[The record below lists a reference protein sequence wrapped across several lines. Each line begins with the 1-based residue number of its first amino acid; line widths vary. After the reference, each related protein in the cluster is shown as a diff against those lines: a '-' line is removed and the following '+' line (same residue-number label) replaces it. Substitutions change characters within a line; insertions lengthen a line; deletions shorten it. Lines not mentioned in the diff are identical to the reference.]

1 VPGVTYYVA
10 PSGNDAN
17 AGNTRTSSWR
27 TIGKAAA
34 TMSPGDNV
42 VVLAGTY
49 DERVNV
55 SISGGAGRPI
65 TYQADAGAL
74 VTMQGFE
81 IDADYVQVVGFDI
94 TNHNQIDA
102 QGWGVYL
109 TGSHSVV
116 TKNNIHDLCFEGAFF
131 TGNNDTLSYNTIT
144 HVEMAGAEID
154 GQNSL
159 IVGNDVSRSV
169 QYPANCPS
177 RNGAD
182 ADGFRFF
189 GRGHDFQQNYIHDI
203 DYDPTANPN
212 PHTDCFQTWGPASN
226 MTFEQNYCQWASNT
240 TPTQGEIGMIEN
252 INGRPTN
259 LTFKNN
265 IFRDMAHGL
274 QWSNAPGVKF
284 WNNTVVRIEQEAVEL
299 SNAPNSQLINNIFY
313 DVGGGGDSYACIDS
327 ASKKG
332 LVIATNDH
340 YMTSGNP
347 GTFCSKA
354 PHLTLD
360 PQFADLSSFNFHLLT
375 TSPMINAGTTL
386 TQVTNDYYGA
396 PRAPGN
402 FDIGAVQH

>member
-1 VPGVTYYVA
+1 VTGVTYYVA

-17 AGNTRTSSWR
+17 GGTARTSPWR

-55 SISGGAGRPI
+55 SISGGAGKPI
-65 TYQADAGAL
+65 TYQADAGAR

-94 TNHNQIDA
+94 TNNNQIDA

-159 IVGNDVSRSV
+159 IVGNDVSKSV

-189 GRGHDFQQNYIHDI
+189 GSGHDFKQNYIHDI
-203 DYDPTANPN
+203 NYDPIANPD

-240 TPTQGEIGMIEN
+240 TPTQGETGIIES
-252 INGRPTN
+252 IDGQVSN

-265 IFRDMAHGL
+265 VFRDMAQGL
-274 QWSNAPGVKF
+274 QWSNAPGVNF
-284 WNNTVVRIEQEAVEL
+284 WNNTVVRIGQEAVVL

-327 ASKKG
+327 ASSNTA
-332 LVIATNDH
+332 IASNDH
-340 YMTSGNP
+340 YMTSGTP
-347 GTFCSKA
+347 GTYCSNA
-354 PHLTLD
+354 PHLTVD
-360 PQFADLSSFNFHLLT
+360 PQFVDVNNFNFHLQAI
-375 TSPMINAGTTL
+375 SPMIGVGTTL
-386 TQVTNDYYGA
+386 TQVTNDYYGTSRLPVA
-396 PRAPGN
+396 Y
-402 FDIGAVQH
+402 DLGAIQH